1 MRVHTQTMSSGVI
14 TISYTDEVT
23 QLSIQANSSSSVS
36 VSGNYTFQGMASNAV
51 TLSNG
56 EGLTL
61 TAPSLN
67 STLDGLT
74 ITWLSGTV
82 DIVIAF

>member
-1 MRVHTQTMSSGVI
+1 MSSGVI
-14 TISYTDEVT
+14 TINDSDEVT

-36 VSGNYTFQGMASNAV
+36 VLGNFTFKGMTSNAV

-56 EGLTL
+56 EGITL